1 MPHGCSQAWSGIL
14 CANPVACLQGSLGPE
29 GPESLAD
36 PRTTRKRAT
45 GSTKD
50 QAHACCVSLLCEVG
64 LFKGHGVLADT
75 SFPSSLQDT
84 EHALEN
90 LSTK

>member
-1 MPHGCSQAWSGIL
+1 MPHRCSQAWSGIL

-50 QAHACCVSLLCEVG
+50 
-64 LFKGHGVLADT
+64 
-75 SFPSSLQDT
+75 
-84 EHALEN
+84 LEP
-90 LSTK
+90 TPAV

>member
-14 CANPVACLQGSLGPE
+14 CACLQGSLGPE

-50 QAHACCVSLLCEVG
+50 LEPTPAVQACCAKLGFSKGMGFLQTPHSLAASRILN
-64 LFKGHGVLADT
+64 T
-75 SFPSSLQDT
+75 PWRT
-84 EHALEN
+84 
-90 LSTK
+90 